1 MPYWQLVSRS
11 FAIAWRHKYL
21 WLLALFAGES
31 GGGASFNSGTSQPV
45 GSTRGNGNLPDFNAI
60 PQQVSNW
67 FSQNLG
73 LVVLVVFVLV
83 LLWVA
88 FFVLAALC
96 EGAVVRASA
105 EHDAERPF
113 GLRLAWRCGVAT
125 MGAIIRLRLIV
136 LVLVLPIWIV
146 LLALLVGFVAALF
159 NHNAGAAVAVGL
171 IGLFVF
177 LAAIPYSIYLGFL
190 TLLGARAAV
199 LEQLGARAALG
210 RAHQLVRKRLG
221 RVLLVWLIWIAT
233 AFAVSLCAAIVL
245 AVLVVPATL
254 LAIFAFTTGSAVLWV
269 AVAVIAL
276 ILLPVVLIVEG
287 FVLAQGSTYWTMAF
301 RRLEIDQAPAY
312 GYLYPQGA
320 PPQGAA

>member
-45 GSTRGNGNLPDFNAI
+45 GTTRRNGNVPDFGAI

-73 LVVLVVFVLV
+73 LVVLVAILLIV
-83 LLWVA
+83 LWVA
-88 FFVLAALC
+88 FFVLAAVC

-113 GLRLAWRCGVAT
+113 GLRVAWRCGVAT

-159 NHNAGAAVAVGL
+159 NHNAGAAVAVALVGL
-171 IGLFVF
+171 LVL

-210 RAHQLVRKRLG
+210 RAHHLVRKRLG
-221 RVLLVWLIWIAT
+221 RVLLVWLVWIAT
-233 AFAVSLCAAIVL
+233 AFAVSLCAAVVL

-254 LAIFAFTTGSAVLWV
+254 LAIFAFTTGSAVLWA
-269 AVAVIAL
+269 AVALIAL

-287 FVLAQGSTYWTMAF
+287 FVLAQGSTYWTIAF

-312 GYLYPQGA
+312 GYMYPQAA

>member
-45 GSTRGNGNLPDFNAI
+45 GTTRRNGNVPDFGAI

-73 LVVLVVFVLV
+73 LVELVAILLIV
-83 LLWVA
+83 LWVA
-88 FFVLAALC
+88 FFVLAAVC

-113 GLRLAWRCGVAT
+113 GLRVAWRCGVAT

-171 IGLFVF
+171 VGLLVL

-210 RAHQLVRKRLG
+210 RAHHLVRKRLG
-221 RVLLVWLIWIAT
+221 RVLLVWLVWIAT
-233 AFAVSLCAAIVL
+233 AFAVSLCAAVVL

-254 LAIFAFTTGSAVLWV
+254 LAIFAFTTGSAGLWA
-269 AVAVIAL
+269 AVALIAL
-276 ILLPVVLIVEG
+276 ALLPVVLIVEG
-287 FVLAQGSTYWTMAF
+287 FVLAQGSTYWTIAF

-312 GYLYPQGA
+312 GYMYPQAA

>member
-1 MPYWQLVSRS
+1 
-11 FAIAWRHKYL
+11 
-21 WLLALFAGES
+21 
-31 GGGASFNSGTSQPV
+31 
-45 GSTRGNGNLPDFNAI
+45 
-60 PQQVSNW
+60 
-67 FSQNLG
+67 
-73 LVVLVVFVLV
+73 
-83 LLWVA
+83 
-88 FFVLAALC
+88 
-96 EGAVVRASA
+96 
-105 EHDAERPF
+105 
-113 GLRLAWRCGVAT
+113 

-136 LVLVLPIWIV
+136 LVLVLPILIV

-171 IGLFVF
+171 VGLLVI

-210 RAHQLVRKRLG
+210 RAHHLVRKRLG
-221 RVLLVWLIWIAT
+221 RVLLVWLVWIAT
-233 AFAVSLCAAIVL
+233 AFAVSLCAAVVL

-287 FVLAQGSTYWTMAF
+287 FVLAQGSTYWTIAF

-312 GYLYPQGA
+312 GYVYPQGA

>member
-45 GSTRGNGNLPDFNAI
+45 GTTRRNGNVPDFGAI
-60 PQQVSNW
+60 PHQVSTW

-73 LVVLVVFVLV
+73 LVVLVAILLIVL
-83 LLWVA
+83 WIA
-88 FFVLAALC
+88 FFVLAAVC

-113 GLRLAWRCGVAT
+113 GLRVAWRCGVAT
-125 MGAIIRLRLIV
+125 MGTIIRLRLLLIVLGLPVFIV
-136 LVLVLPIWIV
+136 LVALVAGLIV
-146 LLALLVGFVAALF
+146 SIVNNNVGAI
-159 NHNAGAAVAVGL
+159 VAVVL
-171 IGLFVF
+171 ISVLFI
-177 LAAIPYSIYLGFL
+177 LAAIPYAIYLGFL
-190 TLLGARAAV
+190 NRLGARAAV

-210 RAHQLVRKRLG
+210 RAHRLVRKRLG
-221 RVLLVWLIWIAT
+221 RVLLVWLVWIAT
-233 AFAVSLCAAIVL
+233 AFAVSLCAAVVL

-254 LAIFAFTTGSAVLWV
+254 LAIFAFTTGSAVLWA
-269 AVAVIAL
+269 AVALIAL

-287 FVLAQGSTYWTMAF
+287 FVLAQGSTYWTIAF

-312 GYLYPQGA
+312 GYMYPQAA

>member
-45 GSTRGNGNLPDFNAI
+45 GTTPRNGNVPDFGAI

-73 LVVLVVFVLV
+73 LVVLVAILLIV
-83 LLWVA
+83 LWVA
-88 FFVLAALC
+88 FFVLAAVC

-113 GLRLAWRCGVAT
+113 GLRVAWRCGVAT

-159 NHNAGAAVAVGL
+159 NHNAGAAVAVALVGL
-171 IGLFVF
+171 LVL

-210 RAHQLVRKRLG
+210 RAHHLVRKRLG
-221 RVLLVWLIWIAT
+221 RVLLVWLVSIAT
-233 AFAVSLCAAIVL
+233 AFAVSLCAAVLL

-254 LAIFAFTTGSAVLWV
+254 LGIFAFTTGSAVLWV
-269 AVAVIAL
+269 AVALIAL
-276 ILLPVVLIVEG
+276 ILLPVVLLVEG
-287 FVLAQGSTYWTMAF
+287 FVLAQGSTYWTIAF

-312 GYLYPQGA
+312 GYMYPQAA

>member
-1 MPYWQLVSRS
+1 MPYWQLISRS

-31 GGGASFNSGTSQPV
+31 GGGVSFNSGTSQPV
-45 GSTRGNGNLPDFNAI
+45 RPTRGSGNVPDFGAI

-83 LLWVA
+83 LLWIA
-88 FFVLAALC
+88 FFVLAAVC
-96 EGAVVRASA
+96 EGALVRASA

-113 GLRLAWRCGVAT
+113 GLHLAWRCGVQT

-136 LVLVLPIWIV
+136 LVLVLPILIV

-171 IGLFVF
+171 VGLLVI

-210 RAHQLVRKRLG
+210 RAHHLVRKRLG
-221 RVLLVWLIWIAT
+221 RVLLVWLVWIAT
-233 AFAVSLCAAIVL
+233 AFAVSLCAAVVL

-287 FVLAQGSTYWTMAF
+287 FVLAQGSTYWTIAF

-312 GYLYPQGA
+312 GYVYPQGA

>member
-45 GSTRGNGNLPDFNAI
+45 GTTRRNGNVPDFGAI
-60 PQQVSNW
+60 PHHVSNW

-73 LVVLVVFVLV
+73 LVVLVAILLIVL
-83 LLWVA
+83 WIA
-88 FFVLAALC
+88 FFVLAAVC

-113 GLRLAWRCGVAT
+113 GLRVAWRCGVAT
-125 MGAIIRLRLIV
+125 MGTIIRLRLLLIVLGLPVFIV
-136 LVLVLPIWIV
+136 LVALV
-146 LLALLVGFVAALF
+146 A
-159 NHNAGAAVAVGL
+159 GL
-171 IGLFVF
+171 IVSIVNNNVGAIVADVLISVLFI
-177 LAAIPYSIYLGFL
+177 LAAIPYAIYLGFL
-190 TLLGARAAV
+190 NRLGARAAV

-210 RAHQLVRKRLG
+210 RAHRLVRKRLG
-221 RVLLVWLIWIAT
+221 RVLLVWLVSIAT
-233 AFAVSLCAAIVL
+233 AFAVSLCAAVLL

-269 AVAVIAL
+269 AVALIAL
-276 ILLPVVLIVEG
+276 ILLPVVLLVEG
-287 FVLAQGSTYWTMAF
+287 FVLAQGSTYWTIAF

-312 GYLYPQGA
+312 GYMYPQAA

>member
-45 GSTRGNGNLPDFNAI
+45 GTTRRNGTVPDFGAI

-73 LVVLVVFVLV
+73 LVVLVAILLIV
-83 LLWVA
+83 LWVA
-88 FFVLAALC
+88 FFVLAAVC

-113 GLRLAWRCGVAT
+113 GLRVAWRCGVAT

-159 NHNAGAAVAVGL
+159 NHNAGAAVAVALVGL
-171 IGLFVF
+171 LVL

-210 RAHQLVRKRLG
+210 RAHHLVRKRLG
-221 RVLLVWLIWIAT
+221 RVLLVWLVWIAT
-233 AFAVSLCAAIVL
+233 AFAVSLCAAVVL

-254 LAIFAFTTGSAVLWV
+254 LAIFAFTTGSAALWA
-269 AVAVIAL
+269 AVALIAL
-276 ILLPVVLIVEG
+276 ALLPVVLIVEG
-287 FVLAQGSTYWTMAF
+287 FVLAQGSTYWTIAF

-312 GYLYPQGA
+312 GYMYPQAA

>member
-45 GSTRGNGNLPDFNAI
+45 GTTRRNGNVPDFGAI

-73 LVVLVVFVLV
+73 LVVLVAILLIV
-83 LLWVA
+83 LWVA
-88 FFVLAALC
+88 FFVLAAVC

-113 GLRLAWRCGVAT
+113 GLRVAWRCGVAT

-146 LLALLVGFVAALF
+146 LLALLVGFVAALL
-159 NHNAGAAVAVGL
+159 NHNAGAAVAVALVGL
-171 IGLFVF
+171 LVL

-210 RAHQLVRKRLG
+210 RAHHLVRKRLG
-221 RVLLVWLIWIAT
+221 RVLLVWLVWIAT
-233 AFAVSLCAAIVL
+233 AFAVSLCAAVVL

-254 LAIFAFTTGSAVLWV
+254 LAIFAFTTGSAVLWA
-269 AVAVIAL
+269 AVALIAL

-287 FVLAQGSTYWTMAF
+287 FVLAQGSTYWTIAF

-312 GYLYPQGA
+312 GYMYPQAA

>member
-45 GSTRGNGNLPDFNAI
+45 GSTRGNGNVPDFGAI

-88 FFVLAALC
+88 FFVLAAVC

-113 GLRLAWRCGVAT
+113 GLHLAWRCGVQT

-136 LVLVLPIWIV
+136 LVLVLPILIV

-171 IGLFVF
+171 VGLLVF
-177 LAAIPYSIYLGFL
+177 LAAIPYSIYVGFL
-190 TLLGARAAV
+190 SLLGARAAV

-210 RAHQLVRKRLG
+210 RAHHLVRKRLG
-221 RVLLVWLIWIAT
+221 RVLLVWLVWIAT
-233 AFAVSLCAAIVL
+233 AFAVSLCAAVVL

-269 AVAVIAL
+269 AVALISL

-287 FVLAQGSTYWTMAF
+287 FVLAQGSTYWTIAF

-312 GYLYPQGA
+312 GYMYPQGA

>member
-45 GSTRGNGNLPDFNAI
+45 GTTRRNGNVPDFGAI

-73 LVVLVVFVLV
+73 LVVLVAILLIV
-83 LLWVA
+83 LWVA
-88 FFVLAALC
+88 FFVLAAVC

-113 GLRLAWRCGVAT
+113 GLRVAWRCGVPT

-146 LLALLVGFVAALF
+146 LLALLVRFVAALL
-159 NHNAGAAVAVGL
+159 NPNAGAAVAVALVGVL
-171 IGLFVF
+171 VL
-177 LAAIPYSIYLGFL
+177 LAALPYSIYLGFL

-199 LEQLGARAALG
+199 PAQPWARAAPCP
-210 RAHQLVRKRLG
+210 AHPPVRDRPWPG
-221 RVLLVWLIWIAT
+221 
-233 AFAVSLCAAIVL
+233 
-245 AVLVVPATL
+245 VPASL
-254 LAIFAFTTGSAVLWV
+254 GWWASPCPGSP
-269 AVAVIAL
+269 
-276 ILLPVVLIVEG
+276 LPG
-287 FVLAQGSTYWTMAF
+287 
-301 RRLEIDQAPAY
+301 P
-312 GYLYPQGA
+312 
-320 PPQGAA
+320 